1 MASCTAGRACR
12 AGCGRSHKYGV
23 LALRLPMTTPI
34 PEVSVK
40 PKPLYRR
47 LGVFLCGAVA
57 TAVITF
63 YVNAYLS
70 RPAHEKTDEAALE
83 LKTGLGFVSAGDF
96 TRAHAAFDRAT
107 ALDPMNSAAWANLGA
122 AAAKLGRPTEAIR
135 AYEHSLTLH
144 PDNWLAHY
152 NLACLLTR
160 QGERTEA
167 IEHIARAVGRASS
180 IAFPPAT
187 SPRSASSSR
196 SPSPP

>member
-1 MASCTAGRACR
+1 
-12 AGCGRSHKYGV
+12 
-23 LALRLPMTTPI
+23 MTTPI

-135 AYEHSLTLH
+135 AYEHSLTLD

-167 IEHIARAVGRASS
+167 IEHIARAVAQLKRTTHSRDELDSYIANIRAD
-180 IAFPPAT
+180 AALKPLHKD
-187 SPRSASSSR
+187 SR
-196 SPSPP
+196 FTALLAD